1 MKKESGSSSRNF
13 WNGGAA
19 KKTAA
24 AESMFKTTSCLLRR
38 TRSAG
43 AGDLLIINEPPR
55 LLFRK
60 YFHSPAK
67 RVFKTSPSLG
77 WAKAKEITNQKLAW
91 MSLVIS
97 GVFAL
102 AITAPPLHPT
112 NPIRFFIEITNQ
124 IIALQFVHYPSSCR
138 CLTCGVT
145 FPQNILSAALVQRAV
160 HGPPPQGQ
168 DVQCAVASAAA
179 SEESVTLNGSN
190 SIHTMEQN
198 DLIGALPQ

>member
-67 RVFKTSPSLG
+67 RVFRTSSLG

-102 AITAPPLHPT
+102 AITARPLHPT